1 MNIDQRLD
9 EIYGKLDRLLFDGR
23 YEETDEVLSDLNV
36 NVEPIVILVGY
47 LTVTFQWK
55 DVLLERT
62 PLMHAIRER
71 VEHELP
77 ERAEGI
83 LGGLD

>member
-1 MNIDQRLD
+1 MNTDQRLD
-9 EIYGKLDRLLFDGR
+9 EIYGELDTLLFDGR
-23 YEETDEVLSDLNV
+23 YEEADEVLSDVNV

-47 LTVTFQWK
+47 LTITFEWR

-62 PLMHAIRER
+62 PLMHAIRAR
-71 VEHELP
+71 VENELP